1 VPALKVELSSRPA
14 RRILIKIGVI
24 MENTEKV
31 QQANLG
37 QTGPQNV
44 EDDMEFGLLMNRV
57 MGGASTSRPSDKSA
71 TDVQVDIL
79 LGQAGSLTKLND
91 QYTQTFVVKG
101 TKALYDLLGAIY
113 SYALQVDSSP
123 LRDHVLQRMRD
134 ELQESHDVKTQA
146 NSPWITTIVRF
157 ILPSDRQTAYT
168 YARVVQIAF
177 DENLSA
183 NELPAYIRDRGGISK
198 ITTTKESEEAAKAI
212 KDHKAAK
219 LTLTRK
225 VLLANAKASN
235 LVAGPEPKKYLN
247 VVPEGKKQGTFDL
260 AICVNVGPEVK
271 IVRFLQV
278 SEQMEASVLA
288 AIADASLP
296 DDLDAIQAKL
306 DEYRER
312 LGINNGWGME
322 PGDKGYAL
330 PNVPVIT
337 PVQAPQ
343 AHNGDLPQGD
353 AVEPTETASTPNMQH
368 VEAQ

>member
-1 VPALKVELSSRPA
+1 MLRHSKLTCRTNQPGTT
-14 RRILIKIGVI
+14 LIKTGEI
-24 MENTEKV
+24 MENTENTL
-31 QQANLG
+31 QATTG
-37 QTGPQNV
+37 QPSAGARA
-44 EDDMEFGLLMNRV
+44 DDMEFGLLMNRV
-57 MGGASTSRPSDKSA
+57 MGGAPTSRPSDKSA
-71 TDVQVDIL
+71 NDVQVDIL

-113 SYALQVDSSP
+113 SYALQIDGSP

-134 ELQESHDVKTQA
+134 QLQETHDVKTQA

-177 DENLSA
+177 DENLTA
-183 NELPAYIRDRGGISK
+183 TELPAYIRDRGGISK
-198 ITTTKESEEAAKAI
+198 ITATKESEEAAKAI

-260 AICVNVGPEVK
+260 AICVNVGQEVK

-296 DDLDAIQAKL
+296 DDLDAVQAKL

-312 LGINNGWGME
+312 LGINSGWGME

-330 PNVPVIT
+330 PNMPVIA
-337 PVQAPQ
+337 PVQTQQPTGESQVSAQADTQAAQSTTPQ
-343 AHNGDLPQGD
+343 TVDQ
-353 AVEPTETASTPNMQH
+353 Q
-368 VEAQ
+368 